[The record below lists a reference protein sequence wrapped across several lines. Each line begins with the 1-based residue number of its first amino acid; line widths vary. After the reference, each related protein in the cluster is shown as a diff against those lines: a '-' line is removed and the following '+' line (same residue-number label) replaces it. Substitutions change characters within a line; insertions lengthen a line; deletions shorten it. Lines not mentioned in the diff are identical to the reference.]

1 MLTWEV
7 KNMGL
12 TNISCRPCCSVVALI
27 ASAII
32 GIVTAFLQIAGVI
45 TLAPVFLW
53 VTFGIAIV
61 YLGGLLVAS
70 VVSRRNEQSSCGASA
85 LRALLGGILGT
96 VLFSS
101 VLLAVGIVA
110 TSVLSAVLVGLLVFF
125 FALTLTS
132 SACFVKRA
140 N

>member
-1 MLTWEV
+1 MKLSD
-7 KNMGL
+7 L
-12 TNISCRPCCSVVALI
+12 SFIPCCSVVALI

-32 GIVTAFLQIAGVI
+32 EIVIAFLQIAGVI
-45 TLAPVFLW
+45 TVAPVFLW
-53 VTFGIAIV
+53 ITFGIAV
-61 YLGGLLVAS
+61 AYLGALLAAS
-70 VVSRRNEQSSCGASA
+70 VVSRKNEQSSCALSA
-85 LRALLGGILGT
+85 LRSLLGGILGT

-101 VLLAVGIVA
+101 ILLAVGIVA

-132 SACFVKRA
+132 SACFIKRA